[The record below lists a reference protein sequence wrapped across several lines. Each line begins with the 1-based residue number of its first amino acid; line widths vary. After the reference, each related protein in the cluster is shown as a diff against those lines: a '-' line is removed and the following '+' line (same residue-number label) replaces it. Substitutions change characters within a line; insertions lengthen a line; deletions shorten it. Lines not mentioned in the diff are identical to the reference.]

1 MAKGTTMKTT
11 TKRSI
16 KLPVAKGSPSAASRG
31 DGVVSKG
38 GTTMKIC

>member
-11 TKRSI
+11 MKRSI
-16 KLPVAKGSPSAASRG
+16 KLPVAKGSPKAAGRA

-38 GTTMKIC
+38 KTKMKIC